1 MLIGIFFIAFM
12 IIMVIIAIGAS
23 LINGVLSF
31 ILSPFR
37 GRKHHGHDQQARQ
50 SNHQSQAQQTTS
62 SAGKKR
68 EKIFDKNDGEYVD
81 FEEIKE

>member
-1 MLIGIFFIAFM
+1 MLIGIFFIALM

-23 LINGVLSF
+23 LINGVLNF

-37 GRKHHGHDQQARQ
+37 GRKHHGNDQQARQ
-50 SNHQSQAQQTTS
+50 SNRQSQSQY
-62 SAGKKR
+62 SAPSEGKKR
-68 EKIFDKNDGEYVD
+68 EKIFDKDDGEYVD